1 MTERGESIE
10 VSARTVDDA
19 VTEALRQLGLSRKEV
34 EIDIVKEGGRSL
46 LGLLRE
52 QAVVRV
58 TAKSRPAREKK
69 APWWRAREKEAP
81 TPPASEEKAP
91 SQLAREK
98 EAPTPPASEEEAPSP
113 LAREEEAPTPASAD
127 ELNQTARLGME
138 TLQDLMRH
146 MGVRGR
152 VTQETVPLKSQTR
165 DDSVLLDITGSDL
178 ALLIGRRGETLRDLQ
193 FLTCL
198 IVSRRTQHWPNVV
211 VDVEHYRARRE
222 RTLEDLARRMADRVR
237 ETAEPMALEPMP
249 PNERRIVHLALSDA
263 SDVFTE
269 STGEA
274 DKRKVVI
281 YPAK

>member
-10 VSARTVDDA
+10 ISARTVEDA
-19 VTEALRQLGLSRKEV
+19 VAEALRQLGLSREKVEV
-34 EIDIVKEGGRSL
+34 DIVKEGGRSL

-52 QAVVRV
+52 DAVVRV

-81 TPPASEEKAP
+81 TPPS
-91 SQLAREK
+91 
-98 EAPTPPASEEEAPSP
+98 SEEEAPSSRAREGEAP
-113 LAREEEAPTPASAD
+113 SPRAREEEAPTPSSAD
-127 ELNQTARLGME
+127 ELNQTVRLGME

-165 DDSVLLDITGSDL
+165 DDSVLLNITGSDL

-249 PNERRIVHLALSDA
+249 PNERRIVHMALSDA

>member
-10 VSARTVDDA
+10 VSAGTVDDA
-19 VTEALRQLGLSRKEV
+19 VAEALRQLGLSREKVEV
-34 EIDIVKEGGRSL
+34 DIVKEGGRSL

-58 TAKSRPAREKK
+58 TVKSRPAREKK
-69 APWWRAREKEAP
+69 APWWRGREKK
-81 TPPASEEKAP
+81 TPPP
-91 SQLAREK
+91 LAREK
-98 EAPTPPASEEEAPSP
+98 EASTP
-113 LAREEEAPTPASAD
+113 LVREEETPASPSAD
-127 ELNQTARLGME
+127 DSNQTARLGME

-152 VTQETVPLKSQTR
+152 VTQETLPLRSQTR
-165 DDSVLLDITGSDL
+165 DNSVLLNISGDDL

-198 IVSRRTQHWPNVV
+198 IVSRRVQHWPNVV
-211 VDVEHYRARRE
+211 VDIEHYRARRE
-222 RTLEDLARRMADRVR
+222 TNLENLARRMADRVR

-249 PNERRIVHLALSDA
+249 PNERRIVHMALSDA

-269 STGEA
+269 SSGEA

-281 YPAK
+281 YPEK

>member
-69 APWWRAREKEAP
+69 APWWR
-81 TPPASEEKAP
+81 
-91 SQLAREK
+91 AREK

>member
-10 VSARTVDDA
+10 VRAGTVDDA
-19 VTEALRQLGLSRKEV
+19 VTKALEQLGLSRDKVEV
-34 EIDIVKEGGRSL
+34 DVVKEGGRSL

-52 QAVVRV
+52 EAVVRV

-69 APWWRAREKEAP
+69 TPWWRGRKKEAP
-81 TPPASEEKAP
+81 KPPASEERAP
-91 SQLAREK
+91 K
-98 EAPTPPASEEEAPSP
+98 PPASEERVSWP
-113 LAREEEAPTPASAD
+113 LAREQEPPAQTSAD
-127 ELNQTARLGME
+127 TLDQTARLGME
-138 TLQDLMRH
+138 ILQNLMRH

-152 VTQETVPLKSQTR
+152 VTHETVPLESQSR
-165 DDSVLLDITGSDL
+165 DDSVLLNISGDDL

-198 IVSRRTQHWPNVV
+198 IVSRQTQHWPNVV

-222 RTLEDLARRMADRVR
+222 RTLGDLARRMADRVR
-237 ETAEPMALEPMP
+237 RTAEPMALEPMP
-249 PNERRIVHLALSDA
+249 PNERRIVHMALSDA

-281 YPAK
+281 YPEK